1 MVHVRSMEGLGRILQ
16 HAQRTLLE
24 GGTLGAPHLQ
34 RSSVKKAQ
42 IRRGLGEYFRPKSM
56 SQTK

>member
-1 MVHVRSMEGLGRILQ
+1 LQ